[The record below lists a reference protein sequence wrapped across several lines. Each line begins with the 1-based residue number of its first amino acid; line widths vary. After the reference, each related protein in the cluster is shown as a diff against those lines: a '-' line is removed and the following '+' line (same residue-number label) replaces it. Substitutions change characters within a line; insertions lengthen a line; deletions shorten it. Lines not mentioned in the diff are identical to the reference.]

1 MGHYAGLKPVFNLLN
16 FKNWNDSSV
25 FSVLIDLCSFP
36 GPHVKK
42 KKIQI
47 WCHGVCCGC
56 ERRRDFG
63 TRWPTNLAYLVSS
76 RLVKGSSL

>member
-1 MGHYAGLKPVFNLLN
+1 MSLPNTGIKGMGHYAGLKPVFNLLN

-42 KKIQI
+42 KKYKS
-47 WCHGVCCGC
+47 GVMVCAVG
-56 ERRRDFG
+56 
-63 TRWPTNLAYLVSS
+63 
-76 RLVKGSSL
+76 VKGGVTLALAGQPTLPTW